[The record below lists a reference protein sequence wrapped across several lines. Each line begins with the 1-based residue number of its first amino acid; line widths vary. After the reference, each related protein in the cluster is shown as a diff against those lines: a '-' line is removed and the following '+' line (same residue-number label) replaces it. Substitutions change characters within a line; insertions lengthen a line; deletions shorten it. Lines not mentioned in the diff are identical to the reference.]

1 MLSIPTQEVSTVNI
15 SRYCLIL
22 AILLLI
28 EGVSALAVTVTP
40 DQIEK
45 GDQVTISIDDLP
57 NNSTFSLQIEGTFS
71 AIPGGAFSFETR
83 NLVLP
88 FSLNGGSL
96 SATLRNTATNQLVVR
111 RGDTEVK
118 KVGLSKDGVFTTTDS
133 GSIPAGTYDSISLGG
148 TAAQDATTIIASLTL
163 QGKKAGPVDS
173 EITFLVD
180 GVTDGRVVITITVD
194 GGAAITRT
202 ILVGKPVTVTP
213 THTSSGGGGGGGG
226 GGGSYTSYTTA
237 TTALTTVPT
246 TVPTSPPTTILTPEM
261 TSGTL
266 TPEITREI
274 PGMQAQQ
281 TPATTPAP
289 WVPLPVHIA
298 ILAVALAIIICAVER
313 R

>member
-1 MLSIPTQEVSTVNI
+1 MVNI
-15 SRYCLIL
+15 SRYCIIL

-45 GDQVTISIDDLP
+45 GDQVTISINDLP

-88 FSLNGGSL
+88 FSLNEGSL

-163 QGKKAGPVDS
+163 QGKKAGPVES
-173 EITFLVD
+173 EITFLVE

-226 GGGSYTSYTTA
+226 GGSYTSYTAA

-246 TVPTSPPTTILTPEM
+246 PVPTSPPTTILTTEM
-261 TSGTL
+261 TSVTL

-289 WVPLPVHIA
+289 WLPLPVQIA
-298 ILAVALAIIICAVER
+298 TLAVALAFIICAVER

>member
-1 MLSIPTQEVSTVNI
+1 MNI
-15 SRYCLIL
+15 SRYCIIL
-22 AILLLI
+22 AILLLT

-148 TAAQDATTIIASLTL
+148 TAAQDATTIIASLTM

-173 EITFLVD
+173 EITFLVE
-180 GVTDGRVVITITVD
+180 GVTDGRVVITITID
-194 GGAAITRT
+194 EGAAITRT

-226 GGGSYTSYTTA
+226 GGSYTSYTAA

-246 TVPTSPPTTILTPEM
+246 TVPTSPPTTILTTKM
-261 TSGTL
+261 TSVTL

-274 PGMQAQQ
+274 PGIQAQQ
-281 TPATTPAP
+281 TQATTPAP
-289 WVPLPVHIA
+289 WLPFPVHIA
-298 ILAVALAIIICAVER
+298 TLAIALAIIICAVER